1 VAIAGTGI
9 EDQVRSI
16 LSHFSHIC
24 SIRVFEQ
31 FTKATALGH
40 MGLPTDVAALVS
52 YLASK
57 ESHLITGQS
66 VSILAPYLS
75 APFG

>member
-1 VAIAGTGI
+1 
-9 EDQVRSI
+9 
-16 LSHFSHIC
+16 
-24 SIRVFEQ
+24 
-31 FTKATALGH
+31 

-66 VSILAPYLS
+66 VSILVPYLS

>member
-1 VAIAGTGI
+1 MAGAGV
-9 EDQVRSI
+9 EEKVRMF
-16 LSHFSHIC
+16 LFHFRHVC
-24 SIRVFEQ
+24 SISIFEQ
-31 FTKATALGH
+31 FTKDTALGQ

-66 VSILAPYLS
+66 VSILAPYWSVL
-75 APFG
+75 FR

>member
-1 VAIAGTGI
+1 MAGAGI
-9 EDQVRSI
+9 EDQVRMI
-16 LSHFSHIC
+16 LFQSHFRHVC
-24 SIRVFEQ
+24 SIRIFEQ
-31 FTKATALGH
+31 FKNGALGH
-40 MGLPTDVAALVS
+40 IGLPTDVAALVS
-52 YLASK
+52 YPASK

>member
-1 VAIAGTGI
+1 MAGAGI
-9 EDQVRSI
+9 EDQVRMI
-16 LSHFSHIC
+16 LFHFRHVFF
-24 SIRVFEQ
+24 SIRIFEQ
-31 FTKATALGH
+31 FTKDTALGY

-66 VSILAPYLS
+66 VSISAPYLS